1 MRVKILQDAYF
12 NDEYLKKNRIV
23 ELNIQKCP
31 SWAECLDGKTKATKE
46 AKAQEKKEENK
57 TIFGEEEKQAKLNKL
72 LDEAIEKDIII
83 DDVDNKTIDEQIA
96 ELEKLLKKGE

>member
-31 SWAECLDGKTKATKE
+31 SWAECLDGKTKV
-46 AKAQEKKEENK
+46 NK
-57 TIFGEEEKQAKLNKL
+57 TIFGDEEKQAKLNKL